1 MWKPYTVSILYFL
14 KKIFLLFIFPTL
26 FCEIC
31 TFYNIKW
38 KKLQTNTSSVQR
50 KGADYAARALKS
62 MIQGLGQIFQLF
74 LKIWV
79 MKVIAE
85 SMVKKLFVDFLG
97 GKIGF

>member
-1 MWKPYTVSILYFL
+1 MTPLHLYNGSNEQFHSAAFYEIWKGSLVPWT
-14 KKIFLLFIFPTL
+14 IF
-26 FCEIC
+26 IC
-31 TFYNIKW
+31 VVYKAY
-38 KKLQTNTSSVQR
+38 TSSVQR

-85 SMVKKLFVDFLG
+85 SMVKKLFVDVLG

>member
-1 MWKPYTVSILYFL
+1 MWYLQNLGSLNKDYKKPC
-14 KKIFLLFIFPTL
+14 KI
-26 FCEIC
+26 
-31 TFYNIKW
+31 
-38 KKLQTNTSSVQR
+38 NTSSVQR
-50 KGADYAARALKS
+50 KGADCAARALKS

>member
-1 MWKPYTVSILYFL
+1 MTYWVNF
-14 KKIFLLFIFPTL
+14 
-26 FCEIC
+26 
-31 TFYNIKW
+31 
-38 KKLQTNTSSVQR
+38 TSSVQR

>member
-1 MWKPYTVSILYFL
+1 MDSAFSLGESGKHYQHR
-14 KKIFLLFIFPTL
+14 IFIHS
-26 FCEIC
+26 
-31 TFYNIKW
+31 TFDIY
-38 KKLQTNTSSVQR
+38 TSSVQR
-50 KGADYAARALKS
+50 KGADCAARALKS

>member
-1 MWKPYTVSILYFL
+1 MNRFELELDGKLLQHSLDLIFTLYSVSI
-14 KKIFLLFIFPTL
+14 K
-26 FCEIC
+26 
-31 TFYNIKW
+31 
-38 KKLQTNTSSVQR
+38 NTSSVQR
-50 KGADYAARALKS
+50 KGADYAARAITS

>member
-1 MWKPYTVSILYFL
+1 MPIL
-14 KKIFLLFIFPTL
+14 
-26 FCEIC
+26 
-31 TFYNIKW
+31 
-38 KKLQTNTSSVQR
+38 KLQPKCKDILKDLLRNAAHRTLEILEMEKNTSSVQR

>member
-1 MWKPYTVSILYFL
+1 MGMLIRT
-14 KKIFLLFIFPTL
+14 FIF
-26 FCEIC
+26 
-31 TFYNIKW
+31 
-38 KKLQTNTSSVQR
+38 KKFKLCISGLSWAFEDFANSSVKNTSSVQR

>member
-1 MWKPYTVSILYFL
+1 MTKSDDMKRTRDIKLKFL
-14 KKIFLLFIFPTL
+14 QKQLAFRIIFT
-26 FCEIC
+26 
-31 TFYNIKW
+31 
-38 KKLQTNTSSVQR
+38 TSSVQR
-50 KGADYAARALKS
+50 KGADYAARALKN

-85 SMVKKLFVDFLG
+85 SMVKKLFVHFLG

>member
-1 MWKPYTVSILYFL
+1 MDQNQAFVKFVKYGH
-14 KKIFLLFIFPTL
+14 IFTKQIPK
-26 FCEIC
+26 
-31 TFYNIKW
+31 N
-38 KKLQTNTSSVQR
+38 NTSSVQR
-50 KGADYAARALKS
+50 KGADCAARALKS

>member
-1 MWKPYTVSILYFL
+1 M
-14 KKIFLLFIFPTL
+14 IFPRNNY
-26 FCEIC
+26 FSAE
-31 TFYNIKW
+31 KW
-38 KKLQTNTSSVQR
+38 KKNTSSVQR
-50 KGADYAARALKS
+50 KGADYAARALKD

>member
-1 MWKPYTVSILYFL
+1 MVFNFFVRNLNTKFH
-14 KKIFLLFIFPTL
+14 
-26 FCEIC
+26 
-31 TFYNIKW
+31 
-38 KKLQTNTSSVQR
+38 TSSVQR
-50 KGADYAARALKS
+50 KGADCAARALKS

>member
-1 MWKPYTVSILYFL
+1 MLQFHFFCT
-14 KKIFLLFIFPTL
+14 KKNFFGR
-26 FCEIC
+26 E
-31 TFYNIKW
+31 K
-38 KKLQTNTSSVQR
+38 NTSSVQR

>member
-1 MWKPYTVSILYFL
+1 MDTYLDMYVMEMWHDYNNS
-14 KKIFLLFIFPTL
+14 
-26 FCEIC
+26 
-31 TFYNIKW
+31 FY
-38 KKLQTNTSSVQR
+38 TSSVQR
-50 KGADYAARALKS
+50 KGADCAARALKS

>member
-1 MWKPYTVSILYFL
+1 MTKNQYFMGEKTQKFPL
-14 KKIFLLFIFPTL
+14 NSRKI
-26 FCEIC
+26 
-31 TFYNIKW
+31 
-38 KKLQTNTSSVQR
+38 TSSVQR

>member
-1 MWKPYTVSILYFL
+1 MPTIL
-14 KKIFLLFIFPTL
+14 II
-26 FCEIC
+26 
-31 TFYNIKW
+31 
-38 KKLQTNTSSVQR
+38 NTSSVQR
-50 KGADYAARALKS
+50 KDYAVRALKS

>member
-1 MWKPYTVSILYFL
+1 MHDFFWFYLSGGISL
-14 KKIFLLFIFPTL
+14 K
-26 FCEIC
+26 
-31 TFYNIKW
+31 Y
-38 KKLQTNTSSVQR
+38 TSSVQR
-50 KGADYAARALKS
+50 KGADCAARALKS

-97 GKIGF
+97 GTIGFKKSDQGKNPEK

>member
-1 MWKPYTVSILYFL
+1 M
-14 KKIFLLFIFPTL
+14 FIRGAYYWHR
-26 FCEIC
+26 EK
-31 TFYNIKW
+31 Y
-38 KKLQTNTSSVQR
+38 TSSVQR

>member
-1 MWKPYTVSILYFL
+1 MSSPREGGTAFIVLNHTLYAFIST
-14 KKIFLLFIFPTL
+14 KKAHT
-26 FCEIC
+26 
-31 TFYNIKW
+31 
-38 KKLQTNTSSVQR
+38 TSSVQR
-50 KGADYAARALKS
+50 KGADCAARALKS

>member
-1 MWKPYTVSILYFL
+1 MLELTYKTHDLS
-14 KKIFLLFIFPTL
+14 LLPFWNVFNVQVIITQVNL
-26 FCEIC
+26 FNSSQQPV
-31 TFYNIKW
+31 F
-38 KKLQTNTSSVQR
+38 NTSSVQR

-62 MIQGLGQIFQLF
+62 MILGLGQIFQLF

>member
-1 MWKPYTVSILYFL
+1 M
-14 KKIFLLFIFPTL
+14 IFLS
-26 FCEIC
+26 EI
-31 TFYNIKW
+31 Y
-38 KKLQTNTSSVQR
+38 NTSSVQR